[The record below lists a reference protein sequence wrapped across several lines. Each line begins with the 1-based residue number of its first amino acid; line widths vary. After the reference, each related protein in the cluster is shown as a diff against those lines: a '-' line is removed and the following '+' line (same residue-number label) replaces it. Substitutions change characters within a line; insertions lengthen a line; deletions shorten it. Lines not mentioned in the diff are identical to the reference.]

1 MAFKLLITALLSLA
15 GLFSRPGAND
25 ADMKIFTFEWNGII
39 VTVREDG
46 ELILSNYSG
55 DELPSSR
62 LPLTGNVTD
71 MDMNDELCIG
81 VTDTGEIFT
90 SKDGRNWDVNN
101 FNKTY
106 EGYYSKV
113 SFVGVAVGAGSIA
126 VTGITDRNAPA
137 VFISTRGT
145 VWSERPL
152 NYFQG
157 EEQFE
162 LTELPVGITADL
174 KRDEFVLECTDD
186 VFFILP
192 PCSHC
197 NRFEYRGK

>member
-1 MAFKLLITALLSLA
+1 MKIKTFIVALLSLTLHLA
-15 GLFSRPGAND
+15 GSGITLGQNNFAIER
-25 ADMKIFTFEWNGII
+25 NGLII
-39 VTVREDG
+39 NVSEDG
-46 ELILSNYSG
+46 EVVMMNYSG
-55 DELPSSR
+55 DPSPAFR
-62 LPLTGNVTD
+62 LALTGKVTGLAA
-71 MDMNDELCIG
+71 NDAVCIG
-81 VTDTGEIFT
+81 VTDKGEIFT
-90 SKDGRNWDVNN
+90 SRDGRSWDVTD

-106 EGYYSKV
+106 EGYYRKV
-113 SFVGVAVGAGSIA
+113 SFVGVAAGAASVA
-126 VTGITDRNAPA
+126 VTGVTDTNAPA

-152 NYFQG
+152 DYFQG

-186 VFFILP
+186 VFFIIP

-197 NRFEYRGK
+197 NRLEYRGN